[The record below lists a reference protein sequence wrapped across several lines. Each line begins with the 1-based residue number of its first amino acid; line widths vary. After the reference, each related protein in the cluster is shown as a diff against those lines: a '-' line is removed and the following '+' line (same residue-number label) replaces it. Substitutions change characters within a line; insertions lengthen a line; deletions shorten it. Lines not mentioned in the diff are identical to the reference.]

1 MYKCSLKKKKQ
12 KTPFLKILVDF
23 QNLKQTAGAWDSVA
37 KSCLQT
43 NKTLKYTQTSHHIYL
58 PRKGKGQ

>member
-1 MYKCSLKKKKQ
+1 MYKCSLKKN
-12 KTPFLKILVDF
+12 KTKCHFFKILVDF
-23 QNLKQTAGAWDSVA
+23 QNLKQTAGAWDRVA

-43 NKTLKYTQTSHHIYL
+43 NKILKYTQASHHIYL